1 MEGETR
7 EKEFEGLKVQFDS
20 LVDQWRQL
28 RNELDE
34 MDGSLPLSEQRSRR
48 NEILAH
54 EIVLIRE
61 IGQVIDST
69 LELLDK
75 RRID

>member
-34 MDGSLPLSEQRSRR
+34 MDRSLPLSEQRSRR